1 MRFEPATGIYDK
13 ASLASWLNGQ
23 SLEVALIVA
32 ARATLRISPLV
43 TRTAASPLTILGA
56 AAVARIA
63 GRHPSRTEELRG
75 AASAIYHAARRNQ
88 SSWLAGV
95 DGVAGKDAFAAAA
108 LSASVVVKRA
118 SLAAS
123 IAAIAVGC
131 AARATSAVGN
141 AAWLRT
147 FKEALASPKAPDHPA
162 AAEAYGKRA
171 ADAYMAAVNSSEELG
186 FWDEVRADG
195 AAAQEA
201 DSDWL
206 ADLPLW
212 SAAKPDWARDF
223 AQILTSDLP
232 QGDEWRVW
240 GEWYEQRVLGGSRAD
255 AYEFVF
261 ASVPPDVWDKRPAAA
276 NLWICEHL
284 PEE

>member
-1 MRFEPATGIYDK
+1 MRHTLRRSKGLGATDIVDALRTSYGDSRQGV
-13 ASLASWLNGQ
+13 AGVLAQRPKS
-23 SLEVALIVA
+23 EVALIVA

-95 DGVAGKDAFAAAA
+95 DGVAGKDAVAAAA
-108 LSASVVVKRA
+108 LSASVVVKSARWRRL
-118 SLAAS
+118 SRRS
-123 IAAIAVGC
+123 PS
-131 AARATSAVGN
+131 AARPARPRPSATQLGCGR
-141 AAWLRT
+141 LR
-147 FKEALASPKAPDHPA
+147 KPSPRQGSGSSR

-171 ADAYMAAVNSSEELG
+171 ADAYMAAVNSSEESG

-212 SAAKPDWARDF
+212 SAAKPDWARELCANRDH
-223 AQILTSDLP
+223 DLP
-232 QGDEWRVW
+232 KATSG
-240 GEWYEQRVLGGSRAD
+240 
-255 AYEFVF
+255 
-261 ASVPPDVWDKRPAAA
+261 ASG
-276 NLWICEHL
+276 
-284 PEE
+284 